1 MLRPTLLCVD
11 DDAGVLELYRVLF
24 TSHGYEVVVAKNGF
38 EALEVLHSQKV
49 SAVVLDQEMPGLRG
63 SEAAAEIKRRT
74 PDLPV
79 VMVSGCESVVKAVP
93 RFVDAAVEKGA
104 SITCLLEKVD
114 KLLRAARATGRGT
127 LFTKRA
133 FLPLGSALAAVAMAG
148 AVISRAWK

>member
-11 DDAGVLELYRVLF
+11 DDAAVLELYRVLF
-24 TSHGYEVVVAKNGF
+24 TSHGYNVVVAKDGF
-38 EALEVLHSQKV
+38 EALQVLNSHQV
-49 SAVVLDQEMPGLRG
+49 SAVVLDHELPRLPG

-74 PDLPV
+74 PNLPV

-93 RFVDAAVEKGA
+93 RFVDAAIEKGA
-104 SITCLLEKVD
+104 SITCLLDKVD
-114 KLLRAARATGRGT
+114 HLLRAAGARGRRT
-127 LFTKRA
+127 FTKRA